1 MKSISMIRFFAII
14 TASVLISSCASKP
27 TQEELANAD
36 YGIYPENYQEII
48 VNYFSMR
55 LKDPSS
61 AQYSFLKGP
70 EKQWYGFGNVYGY
83 GACFTINAKN
93 SYGGYTG
100 QQLHF
105 VMIRDG
111 RVVKEQ
117 DEKGLAIQICKL
129 I

>member
-1 MKSISMIRFFAII
+1 MKNIKHINFILIIISTI
-14 TASVLISSCASKP
+14 LISSCASKP
-27 TQEELANAD
+27 TQEELNNAD

-48 VNYFSMR
+48 VNHFSMR

-61 AQYSFLKGP
+61 AQYSFLKEP

-83 GACFTINAKN
+83 GVCLTINAKN

-100 QQLHF
+100 QKLYF

-111 RVVKEQ
+111 RLVKEQ
-117 DEKGLAIQICKL
+117 DEKGLALQICR
-129 I
+129 